1 MLPEVKYITPG
12 DDLSTVSH
20 PPTSV
25 ESIDLAIARLKGA
38 RYWAQ
43 MREWQLAG
51 IAVDGARQALAVAP
65 Q

>member
-1 MLPEVKYITPG
+1 MLPEVKYITAG
-12 DDLSTVSH
+12 VDLSTIDPS
-20 PPTSV
+20 PISV